1 MNKSLAATLT
11 AVLALGLTSCGNNDD
26 ATASKAISDSII
38 KSQKGSTGQTQI
50 LDLKKKEAD
59 CIGDGLVDDIGT
71 ERLQKYKLLT
81 KDLKAGKQVTAVTM
95 NAADAKSA
103 TGVLFTCTDVPK
115 MMQTAVAKTGQL
127 PASMK
132 TCVNKALNEKN
143 LRPMFEKQFNGK
155 GEEATQGLLKA
166 MSACGLG
173 G

>member
-11 AVLALGLTSCGNNDD
+11 AVLALGLSSCGNNDD
-26 ATASKAISDSII
+26 ATASKSISSSIM
-38 KSQKGSTGQTQI
+38 KSQKGAAGASQV

-59 CIGDGLVDDIGT
+59 CIGDGLVKDIGT

-81 KDLKAGKQVTAVTM
+81 KDLKADKQVTAVKM
-95 NAADAKSA
+95 DAKDAKSA
-103 TGVLFTCTDVPK
+103 TGVLFDCTDVPT
-115 MMQTAVAKTGQL
+115 MMQSAVAKSGSL
-127 PASMK
+127 PKSMK
-132 TCVNKALNEKN
+132 GCVNKALNEKN